1 MHASIAQ
8 EEERVRV
15 LEAESVSRQTSSN
28 PHKASN
34 GDPEPLSGPTEEAVA
49 DELSRLV
56 RVSRLRPLYFLN
68 PIALV
73 SKS

>member
-28 PHKASN
+28 PREASN
-34 GDPEPLSGPTEEAVA
+34 GDPEPLSGPKAEAVA

-56 RVSRLRPLYFLN
+56 
-68 PIALV
+68 
-73 SKS
+73 

>member
-34 GDPEPLSGPTEEAVA
+34 GDPEPLSGPTAEAVA
-49 DELSRLV
+49 DELSQLV
-56 RVSRLRPLYFLN
+56 SESRLPDFY
-68 PIALV
+68 I
-73 SKS
+73 S